1 MQNFKRRSY
10 PISIADQ
17 IPYGVIGAYIL
28 SRDGQSANY
37 VGRSD
42 RDLGA
47 EILKTAQALN
57 AGYTHFFFER
67 AETPQEAYIQE
78 CKWYH
83 AYSFVE
89 NKEHPK
95 PPTGVNMK
103 CPICSIKYY

>member
-1 MQNFKRRSY
+1 MQDFKRRSY

-42 RDLGA
+42 RDLGS
-47 EILKTAQALN
+47 EIVKTANALN

-67 AETPQEAYIQE
+67 TETPHEAYIQE
-78 CKWYH
+78 CKWFH
-83 AYSFVE
+83 SYSFVD

-95 PPTGVNMK
+95 PPEGRVAR
-103 CPICSIKYY
+103 CPICTSTYV